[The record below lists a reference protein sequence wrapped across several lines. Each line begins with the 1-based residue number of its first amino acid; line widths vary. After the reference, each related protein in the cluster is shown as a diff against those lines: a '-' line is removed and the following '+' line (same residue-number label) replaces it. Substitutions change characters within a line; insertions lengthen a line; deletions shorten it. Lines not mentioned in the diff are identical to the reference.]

1 MIEKIDAVFTW
12 VMEMT
17 LIDVK
22 KIKIFDDKPEKFKIK
37 KLILRVDFLIMM
49 NLNIH

>member
-12 VMEMT
+12 VMEMI
-17 LIDVK
+17 LIGCQENQN
-22 KIKIFDDKPEKFKIK
+22 FYDKPEKSKIK

-49 NLNIH
+49 NLNIL